1 MLPKETRPL
10 STNCVVADH
19 PAILA
24 FAATDPGSVREA
36 NEDAVTVESFPSGV
50 LAVVAD
56 GMGGAKGGQ
65 FASHL
70 AALVIPR
77 AYGES
82 TEQAHCDPGTALLL
96 ALEAANASIYAKARS
111 EESLTGMGTT
121 CVSMALTPR
130 QAWVAWVG
138 DSRAYLIR
146 DGGLFQMTEDHSVV
160 AGMVRE
166 GLLTPEQAS
175 FHGERHVL
183 TKALGTR
190 PEVEVAAWPESVQVR
205 PGDRF
210 LLCTDGLHDLLCE
223 EELLQL
229 GQQSSLSEAAQK
241 LIERAKERGGPD
253 NISVILLEVP
263 RV

>member
-1 MLPKETRPL
+1 MGPKETRPFGN
-10 STNCVVADH
+10 SGVVEDQ
-19 PAILA
+19 PAILT

-36 NEDAVTVESFPSGV
+36 NEDAVMVEVLHSGV

-65 FASHL
+65 FASRL
-70 AALVIPR
+70 AVSVIQR
-77 AYGES
+77 VFTDN
-82 TEQAHCDPGTALLL
+82 TEGDQQDPGTALLL
-96 ALEAANASIYAKARS
+96 ALEAANASIYETARS
-111 EESLTGMGTT
+111 DQSLNGMGTT
-121 CVSMALTPR
+121 CVGMALTPQ

-138 DSRAYLIR
+138 DSRVYLIR
-146 DGGLFQMTEDHSVV
+146 DGGLFQMTEDHSIV

-190 PEVEVAAWPESVQVR
+190 QEVEVASWPQSVQVR

-210 LLCTDGLHDLLCE
+210 LLCTDGLHDLLAE
-223 EELLQL
+223 DELLEL
-229 GQQSSLSEAAQK
+229 GQHGSMSDAGQK
-241 LIERAKERGGPD
+241 LIEKAKERGGPD
-253 NISVILLEVP
+253 NISVILLEVA
-263 RV
+263 RS